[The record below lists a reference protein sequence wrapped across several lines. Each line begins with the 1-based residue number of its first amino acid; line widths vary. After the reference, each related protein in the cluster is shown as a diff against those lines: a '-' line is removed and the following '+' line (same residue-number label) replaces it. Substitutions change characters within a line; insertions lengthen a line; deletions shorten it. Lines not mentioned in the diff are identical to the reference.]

1 MECWNS
7 QLFESE
13 KAILSPNPDKP
24 EIRNSKYEIRNKFLI
39 TKIQM
44 TQTKKS

>member
-13 KAILSPNPDKP
+13 KAILSPTSTP
-24 EIRNSKYEIRNKFLI
+24 SLQYSI
-39 TKIQM
+39 TP
-44 TQTKKS
+44 TVSSRTKKNIKLHL